1 MPAPSNIFN
10 SRFTFF
16 LPTYALLP
24 SWFAVVFIR
33 VIFLLTLIGPSA
45 VAQNVA
51 TLGGRVIDGD
61 SGLPLQGVHVFLME
75 EKEQSSVGAV
85 TDLNGEYVFS
95 VFELGSRMLL
105 ARYVGYNTHRQSL
118 RLRANSII
126 AIDISL
132 IPEHI
137 ELGNVVVSAT
147 RERQDRNRVAASIGV
162 ISEQVIADIVPLH
175 PSKVM
180 NRIPG
185 VWVNMTTGEGHMTSI
200 RQPLTVAPVYL

>member
-10 SRFTFF
+10 SRFTFL
-16 LPTYALLP
+16 LPTFALLP
-24 SWFAVVFIR
+24 IRFAVVFIR
-33 VIFLLTLIGPSA
+33 VIFLLILIGPSA
-45 VAQNVA
+45 LAQNVA

-61 SGLPLQGVHVFLME
+61 SGLPLQGVHVFLVE
-75 EKEQSSVGAV
+75 ENEQSAVGAV

-95 VFELGSRMLL
+95 VFELGSRTLL

-147 RERQDRNRVAASIGV
+147 RERQDRNLVAASIGV

-180 NRIPG
+180 NRILG
-185 VWVNMTTGEGHMTSI
+185 V
-200 RQPLTVAPVYL
+200 